1 MSVFIWDNLSTL
13 RSNKEQVVT
22 AEMMVSFACKSFLV
36 SLVEIRYKEE
46 GVSGLPQRLRVY
58 ELR

>member
-13 RSNKEQVVT
+13 RSNKEQIVT
-22 AEMMVSFACKSFLV
+22 GEMMVNFACKSFLV

-46 GVSGLPQRLRVY
+46 GYYSGLPQD
-58 ELR
+58 

>member
-46 GVSGLPQRLRVY
+46 GDSGLPQD
-58 ELR
+58 

>member
-13 RSNKEQVVT
+13 RSNKEQIVKEQRVT

-46 GVSGLPQRLRVY
+46 GDSGLPQD
-58 ELR
+58 